1 MKTTTNSLGVALATL
16 GAFLVWYF
24 IAQLNFADKEAY
36 LKGEGVLTVPSPTPE
51 DIKKLKREIFLSRV
65 GLFLI
70 LVGGALQIISNYLSD
85 NA

>member
-1 MKTTTNSLGVALATL
+1 MKTTINSLGVALATL

-24 IAQLNFADKEAY
+24 IAQLNFADKKAY
-36 LKGEGVLTVPSPTPE
+36 LKGQGILTVPCPTPE
-51 DIKKLKREIFLSRV
+51 DIKKLKREIFFSRV
-65 GLFLI
+65 GLALI